1 MKLVDAAVRILAFT
15 RRHPWLMASLAA
27 HALLAAALYAAGPM
41 RVEQRQRKAVQV
53 RVDASMRETAQREM
67 RRELRR
73 MEEIRDAL
81 EESAGLPPHGESE
94 DKSPDAADPA
104 RRAQEVAQQIEQVR
118 QHIRAAEMARVLHIP
133 EEETRRR
140 VQAEAAS
147 RPPPTAPKAS
157 TPEAT
162 VEQLSKHARQAL
174 QERRAQLKAQRE
186 GTVLSWENTPGGNKI
201 GFGKGKGNGKS
212 TGLGEG
218 KGDSERI
225 GFGKSQGDGGPS
237 LGRGVQSDRPDG
249 RATGVQGDRL
259 DVLATGLE
267 VDSPQV
273 IIGRSLDMS
282 DEGRPASYRPP
293 PPVDAARLRPSSGQV
308 IGAGGTATNRI
319 FLDTWWVIG
328 PFEGHGGDSQ
338 QFVYPPERGVDL
350 DAVYYGKDG
359 QPVRWTWQQQTVY
372 PMVPRQHAEKAVY
385 YAYTEV
391 SVDRDMDLWVWIGA
405 DDDSKMWF
413 NDSAVWISEQTG
425 EKNWY
430 HQAFTSLY
438 GELSTMNLT
447 EGQRRLH
454 FRKGRN
460 TILFKLYNNLGLMFY
475 SVVLSRG

>member
-1 MKLVDAAVRILAFT
+1 MTVGDAAVRIQAFA
-15 RRHPWLMASLAA
+15 RRHPWLIASLAA
-27 HALLAAALYAAGPM
+27 HALLAAGLYEAGRM
-41 RVEQRQRKAVQV
+41 RIEQRQRKAVQV
-53 RVDASMRETAQREM
+53 QVDASMRETAHREM

-81 EESAGLPPHGESE
+81 EESAGLSPGDGSR

-104 RRAQEVAQQIEQVR
+104 RRAQEVAQQIEEVR
-118 QHIRAAEMARVLHIP
+118 RHIRAAEMARVLHIP
-133 EEETRRR
+133 EEEARRR

-147 RPPPTAPKAS
+147 RPAPAAAPVR
-157 TPEAT
+157 TPEAN
-162 VEQLSKHARQAL
+162 VEQLSKQAMKAL
-174 QERRAQLKAQRE
+174 QERRAQLKAQRD
-186 GTVLSWENTPGGNKI
+186 GTVLSPGNTQDG
-201 GFGKGKGNGKS
+201 
-212 TGLGEG
+212 
-218 KGDSERI
+218 ERI

-237 LGRGVQSDRPDG
+237 LASGVR
-249 RATGVQGDRL
+249 GDRL

-267 VDSPQV
+267 ADSPKV
-273 IIGRSLDMS
+273 IVGRSLDLS
-282 DEGRPASYRPP
+282 DDRQPAFYRPP
-293 PPVDAARLRPSSGQV
+293 PQVDAAHLRPGSGQV
-308 IGAGGTATNRI
+308 IGAGGTAANRV

-372 PMVPRQHAEKAVY
+372 PMVPRQHAENAVY

-460 TILFKLYNNLGLMFY
+460 TVLFKLYNNLGLMFY

>member
-1 MKLVDAAVRILAFT
+1 MTVGDAAVSIQTFV
-15 RRHPWLMASLAA
+15 RRHPWLIASLTA
-27 HALLAAALYAAGPM
+27 HALLAAGLYEAGRM
-41 RVEQRQRKAVQV
+41 RIEQHQRKAAQVQ
-53 RVDASMRETAQREM
+53 VDASMRETAQREM

-81 EESAGLPPHGESE
+81 EESAGLPPRDGTR

-104 RRAQEVAQQIEQVR
+104 RRAQEIAQQIEQVR

-133 EEETRRR
+133 EEEARRR
-140 VQAEAAS
+140 VQAEVAS
-147 RPPPTAPKAS
+147 QPAPVAPKAS

-162 VEQLSKHARQAL
+162 VEQLSKEARKAL
-174 QERRAQLKAQRE
+174 QERRAQLKAQRD
-186 GTVLSWENTPGGNKI
+186 GIVLSPENTQAGERI
-201 GFGKGKGNGKS
+201 GFGKGKGD
-212 TGLGEG
+212 G
-218 KGDSERI
+218 KGIDL
-225 GFGKSQGDGGPS
+225 GKSQGDGGPS
-237 LGRGVQSDRPDG
+237 LGTGVQASRPG
-249 RATGVQGDRL
+249 VLATGVRGDRL

-267 VDSPQV
+267 VDSPKV

-282 DEGRPASYRPP
+282 DDGQRAFYRPP
-293 PPVDAARLRPSSGQV
+293 PQVDAVHLRPGSGQV
-308 IGAGGTATNRI
+308 IGASGTAANRV

-328 PFEGHGGDSQ
+328 PFEGHGGASQ

-359 QPVRWTWQQQTVY
+359 QLVRWTWQQQTVY

-438 GELSTMNLT
+438 GDLSTMNLT